1 MDRGVAMDGAETYL
15 AHGNGTDVLDGK
27 YMKTINRPDNVV
39 LCLILDKTK
48 SITEM
53 IIIQWFLQKPYVYSR
68 TIKILLIYAWNT
80 IVSGVNTWFLEEL
93 SNNHDFCNGLGFV
106 QNQRQYQIVWP
117 IDSFHIFSVRYISSI
132 PLC

>member
-1 MDRGVAMDGAETYL
+1 MGMELMYRME
-15 AHGNGTDVLDGK
+15 N
-27 YMKTINRPDNVV
+27 MKTINRPDNVV

-53 IIIQWFLQKPYVYSR
+53 IIFQWFLQKPYVYSR

-93 SNNHDFCNGLGFV
+93 SNNHDFCNGPGFV

-117 IDSFHIFSVRYISSI
+117 IDSFHIFSIQYISSI
-132 PLC
+132 PM